1 MRFRPSQVIH
11 RLGRRSAAVLIAAAI
26 VIGGVSFSLGQSIN
40 SSGEVKIVAQKLDDG
55 RIEFGLEQ
63 DGERILPRSRFFPAD
78 ARVGRW
84 LKSSA
89 ISIEQSED
97 PAGPST
103 NRATDPETFGN
114 WEYFTGE
121 NVDGELWGYHL
132 VGTSS
137 SGYSWEAPPSLF
149 VRCSTSGNAAFY
161 IATSALLFNDYDTD
175 RIAVSYRL
183 SGQARQ
189 SGSWWSD
196 EEGDSALFA
205 SNPVAM
211 ARWLRLATSGSD
223 TLHFSATDDYSTYSA
238 SFEIAGVRSAID
250 ALTCFD

>member
-1 MRFRPSQVIH
+1 MRFRPRQVTD
-11 RLGRRSAAVLIAAAI
+11 RLGRRSAAVLIAAAL

-40 SSGEVKIVAQKLDDG
+40 GSGEVKIVAQKLDDG

-63 DGERILPRSRFFPAD
+63 DGERILPRARFFPAD

-89 ISIEQSED
+89 ISIERVE
-97 PAGPST
+97 GPSRPPT
-103 NRATDPETFGN
+103 SGATDPVMFGN
-114 WEYFTGE
+114 WEYFTSE
-121 NVDGELWGYHL
+121 NVDGELWGYQL

-137 SGYSWEAPPSLF
+137 SGYSWEAPPSLL
-149 VRCSTSGNAAFY
+149 VRCSTSGNADFY
-161 IATSALLFNDYDTD
+161 ITTSELLFNDYDTD

-189 SGSWWSD
+189 SGSWWSN

-205 SNPVAM
+205 SYPVAM
-211 ARWLRLATSGSD
+211 AKWLRLATSGSD
-223 TLHFSATDDYSTYSA
+223 TLHFSASDDYSAYSA
-238 SFEIAGVRSAID
+238 SFEIAGVRSALD